1 MYFKREISKKI
12 PTPTN
17 NYYYSNISYDKKNKV
32 PLVEKKKIIHRK
44 KIHLNLNDPSITA
57 LTDKRF
63 KNYFHKPISKNI
75 YNNNLD
81 ISADSKDKNE
91 KINDNIPPLIPRRS
105 DFILNKNLNLT
116 LNDRNSRNKA
126 YNDINNNRQFL
137 IDEISLSSKRSMNKS
152 KDIKDELYKNK
163 EDLKEKIQK
172 LAKILN
178 SLDND
183 DSNLISSLK
192 TNYNDINNNNNNN
205 SLYTNKYNSSFILN
219 KNKSKKKMIEDYDKI
234 NNYKSNNTENTVFIK
249 NHLLNKNNFIE
260 NGNNKIESKYIN
272 KEQKIPYR
280 KINIGYKDKINDK
293 NYTNYNTNIVR
304 ENDSLKKILN
314 ISTFPEIYFNKE
326 IGKEI
331 IRSDYKSITGNNIKN
346 YKIKN
351 NINQNNQ
358 KNNFNLS
365 NYNTEG
371 NYPSFNKKKIGLY
384 KNYDEFNYL
393 SNNGSYKKR
402 FIFNPTLNNYM
413 NKIDDN
419 IFDINQT
426 HI

>member
-1 MYFKREISKKI
+1 
-12 PTPTN
+12 
-17 NYYYSNISYDKKNKV
+17 
-32 PLVEKKKIIHRK
+32 
-44 KIHLNLNDPSITA
+44 
-57 LTDKRF
+57 
-63 KNYFHKPISKNI
+63 
-75 YNNNLD
+75 
-81 ISADSKDKNE
+81 
-91 KINDNIPPLIPRRS
+91 
-105 DFILNKNLNLT
+105 
-116 LNDRNSRNKA
+116 
-126 YNDINNNRQFL
+126 
-137 IDEISLSSKRSMNKS
+137 MNKS

-192 TNYNDINNNNNNN
+192 TNYNDINNNNN

-304 ENDSLKKILN
+304 ENDSLKKKLN

-331 IRSDYKSITGNNIKN
+331 IRSDYKSITGNNIIN

-351 NINQNNQ
+351 NISQNNQ

-371 NYPSFNKKKIGLY
+371 NYPSYNKKKIGLY

-393 SNNGSYKKR
+393 SNNSSYKKR

>member
-1 MYFKREISKKI
+1 
-12 PTPTN
+12 
-17 NYYYSNISYDKKNKV
+17 
-32 PLVEKKKIIHRK
+32 
-44 KIHLNLNDPSITA
+44 
-57 LTDKRF
+57 
-63 KNYFHKPISKNI
+63 
-75 YNNNLD
+75 
-81 ISADSKDKNE
+81 
-91 KINDNIPPLIPRRS
+91 
-105 DFILNKNLNLT
+105 
-116 LNDRNSRNKA
+116 
-126 YNDINNNRQFL
+126 
-137 IDEISLSSKRSMNKS
+137 MNKS

-192 TNYNDINNNNNNN
+192 TNYNDINNNNN
-205 SLYTNKYNSSFILN
+205 SLYTNKYNSPFILN

-304 ENDSLKKILN
+304 ENDSLKKKLN

-331 IRSDYKSITGNNIKN
+331 IRSDYKSITGNNIIN

-351 NINQNNQ
+351 NNSQNNQ

-371 NYPSFNKKKIGLY
+371 NYPSYNKKKIGLY

>member
-1 MYFKREISKKI
+1 
-12 PTPTN
+12 
-17 NYYYSNISYDKKNKV
+17 
-32 PLVEKKKIIHRK
+32 
-44 KIHLNLNDPSITA
+44 
-57 LTDKRF
+57 
-63 KNYFHKPISKNI
+63 
-75 YNNNLD
+75 
-81 ISADSKDKNE
+81 
-91 KINDNIPPLIPRRS
+91 
-105 DFILNKNLNLT
+105 
-116 LNDRNSRNKA
+116 
-126 YNDINNNRQFL
+126 
-137 IDEISLSSKRSMNKS
+137 
-152 KDIKDELYKNK
+152 
-163 EDLKEKIQK
+163 
-172 LAKILN
+172 
-178 SLDND
+178 
-183 DSNLISSLK
+183 
-192 TNYNDINNNNNNN
+192 
-205 SLYTNKYNSSFILN
+205 
-219 KNKSKKKMIEDYDKI
+219 MIEDYDKI

-304 ENDSLKKILN
+304 ENDSLKKKLN

-331 IRSDYKSITGNNIKN
+331 IRSDYKSITGNNIIN

-351 NINQNNQ
+351 NNSQNNQ

-371 NYPSFNKKKIGLY
+371 NYPSYNKKKIGLY